1 MKLDELQRE
10 AEQLSPE
17 EQRKL
22 IGFLVA
28 MDLRRV
34 DGYREELSRRL
45 DDQDPDAWITL
56 NEAERRLKS
65 DGV

>member
-10 AEQLSPE
+10 AEKLSPE

-28 MDLRRV
+28 MDVRRV

-45 DDQDPDAWITL
+45 DDQNPDAWISL
-56 NEAERRLKS
+56 NDAERRLKG